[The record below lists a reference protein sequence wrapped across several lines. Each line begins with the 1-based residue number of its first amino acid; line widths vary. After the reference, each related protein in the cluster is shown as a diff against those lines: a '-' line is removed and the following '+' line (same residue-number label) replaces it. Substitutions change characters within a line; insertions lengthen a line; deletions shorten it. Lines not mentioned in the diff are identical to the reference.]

1 MKGTSKVMP
10 AMKYREWRMFVCGLI
25 SNRALNYQE
34 LCRFWRVQW
43 RDKNS
48 GNNAVIWRATWTFPT
63 SALFAYIEIGIRTFA
78 CVYGSIKRSHIVG
91 HAYTNRAVCPI
102 ITESKRGS
110 PFVSFALSHIKFT
123 QAKSRWIARRGLSY
137 CFPCAN
143 RHSVCRKTGTRDR
156 KVKLG
161 THKEREKER
170 DVFLRELRQLKTF
183 PLYNSNSYIYS
194 LYYSLLN

>member
-1 MKGTSKVMP
+1 MKGTSKVTT

-63 SALFAYIEIGIRTFA
+63 SALSAYIEIGIRTFA
-78 CVYGSIKRSHIVG
+78 CVYGSIKRSRIVG
-91 HAYTNRAVCPI
+91 HAYTDRAVCL
-102 ITESKRGS
+102 ITESKRES
-110 PFVSFALSHIKFT
+110 LLVSFALSHIKFT

-143 RHSVCRKTGTRDR
+143 RHSACRKTGTRDR
-156 KVKLG
+156 KVKPS
-161 THKEREKER
+161 TQRERERHLFKRASPTEN
-170 DVFLRELRQLKTF
+170 F
-183 PLYNSNSYIYS
+183 PGIYNLNSYIYS
-194 LYYSLLN
+194 LYYSLPN